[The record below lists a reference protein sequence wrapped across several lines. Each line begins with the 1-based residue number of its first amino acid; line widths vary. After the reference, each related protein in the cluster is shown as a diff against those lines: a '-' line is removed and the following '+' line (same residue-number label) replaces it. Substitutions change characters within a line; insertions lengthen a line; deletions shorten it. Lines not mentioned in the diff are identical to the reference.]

1 MLPLTGAALLIFVFA
16 DFRRAVPGG
25 EAWIDFSYPEIL
37 GLIGLSYFA
46 VCLLC
51 IPTRR
56 WRLAP
61 LAGMVVVVAYKTYFR
76 SGNAI
81 GHKIGMA
88 DDDNYA
94 GRIVG
99 VVRASKY
106 SAVGESRVPKMYF
119 VAAQFPPSAEMNIQ
133 VRARGDATALIPA
146 MRRIVA
152 ELNPDI
158 PIVRPMT
165 QRSQFDETYRRQ
177 RIFAVM
183 GSFFG
188 FIAALLVAAGVYG
201 MHSFHVSRRTQEIGV
216 RMAFGASHSNVLAM
230 VLKENV
236 RVLAIGLTIGTPLTF
251 LEDCDLRR
259 WGLKLAERGGKR
271 GKRRAIIAVARKLAV
286 LLHHLWISCEAYEPL
301 HNARKRKLAA

>member
-1 MLPLTGAALLIFVFA
+1 MDRLLLSRDSWPDRTELFRGVPALHPDAAL
-16 DFRRAVPGG
+16 AV
-25 EAWIDFSYPEIL
+25 
-37 GLIGLSYFA
+37 
-46 VCLLC
+46 
-51 IPTRR
+51 
-56 WRLAP
+56 AP

-133 VRARGDATALIPA
+133 VRGRGDATALIPA

-188 FIAALLVAAGVYG
+188 FIAALLVAAGVNG

-236 RVLAIGLTIGTPLTF
+236 RVLAIGLAIGTPLTF
-251 LEDCDLRR
+251 LVARL
-259 WGLKLAERGGKR
+259 LKSMLFKVSPFEWFSFAFAAAAISVVSVVASIGPA
-271 GKRRAIIAVARKLAV
+271 RRAASVVPMQALRT
-286 LLHHLWISCEAYEPL
+286 E
-301 HNARKRKLAA
+301 